1 MRAYCQ
7 YLQYIYIA
15 TLFAI
20 VPVQAI
26 FLNAFRANAHNNS
39 LSFDDK
45 DDSFTCV
52 LLTAL

>member
-1 MRAYCQ
+1 VHRQ

-20 VPVQAI
+20 IPVQARL
-26 FLNAFRANAHNNS
+26 LNALRANAHNNS
-39 LSFDDK
+39 LSFNDK
-45 DDSFTCV
+45 DDCFTCV